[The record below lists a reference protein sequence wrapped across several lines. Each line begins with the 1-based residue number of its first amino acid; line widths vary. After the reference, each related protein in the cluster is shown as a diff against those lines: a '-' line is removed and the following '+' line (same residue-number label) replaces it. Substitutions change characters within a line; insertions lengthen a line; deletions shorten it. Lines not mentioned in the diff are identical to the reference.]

1 MALYIVALQE
11 GFLYGLLALGVYLS
25 LRILDLPDLTC
36 EGSFGAAVTAVAA
49 SAGHPLL
56 SLPLACLLYTSRCV

>member
-36 EGSFGAAVTAVAA
+36 EGSFGFGAAVCLAA
-49 SAGHPLL
+49 LGLL
-56 SLPLACLLYTSRCV
+56 VYWRRRTRLV